1 MDSTLFKKKSDVY
14 LSFQR
19 PDVGTVTKISVDGE
33 NAVTS
38 FSAENSLLLPEQNW
52 EKPPQPKPRRRKLFF
67 SLRLPRKREDLQT
80 IFRLS
85 LSTFL
90 FILMLCC
97 GAMLVIFP
105 EVESESYIIAVQGED
120 AQVTEIN
127 EFRNYGNFFLAEL
140 NGPFL
145 STETCNSTETA
156 TGTPVYNQPN
166 ALYMR
171 VLQNGT
177 DVSTFCIRLDTSHNH
192 SFTVEDSTQKNVQ
205 KFHAPIN
212 DTIEVAFYSTSK
224 YTLAFSAKLS
234 VVFSPD
240 LEVLYAALVLLFV
253 YSLIIFEFVHRTIA
267 AMVGSTLA
275 IAILAILG
283 KRPELVE
290 IISWIDYETVCL
302 LFGMMIIVGV
312 ISDTGFFDY
321 FAIKAYRLS
330 RGRVWPLIFILCM
343 FAGVVSAFLDN
354 VTTIL
359 LLTPVT
365 IRLCQVLN
373 VDPRPILIAEVMFAN
388 IGGTAT
394 AIGDPP
400 NVIIVSNKAIKGKG
414 IDFVN
419 FTVHLAIGIF
429 FCMTGAFFFL
439 RLLYCRKVFRNN
451 DSPHVAEL
459 KRERDIWLRQAK
471 RLGDVMLEEKQ
482 VKEALQAK
490 AKEVQAR
497 IKEEALGAST
507 ADRWKDNL
515 RQLEDK
521 YRITKKVLLLKCIV
535 VLCIVL
541 SLFFLSASENVHMD
555 LGWTSVLGALVLI
568 VWADIRD
575 FEHLLEKVEWGTLLF
590 FAALF
595 VLMRALEEMGLIEFI
610 GTQTKLLIEQV
621 DSANRLS
628 VAVILILWVSALASS
643 FIDNIPFT
651 TAMTGV
657 ILKMS
662 ETSSNGE
669 EPLPIKPLIWA
680 LAFGACLGGNGT
692 LIGASAN
699 VVCVGIAE
707 KNGYKISFF
716 QFFKVG
722 FPMMLFTTT
731 LAMIYLVVCHTLLQ
745 WNYY

>member
-1 MDSTLFKKKSDVY
+1 MEGTLTKKKSDVY

-19 PDVGTVTKISVDGE
+19 PDVGTVTRLSIDGE
-33 NAVTS
+33 NAETS
-38 FSAENSLLLPEQNW
+38 FSCENTHLLPETQSN
-52 EKPPQPKPRRRKLFF
+52 PSRRTFTSVYF
-67 SLRLPRKREDLQT
+67 RLPRKREDFHT
-80 IFRLS
+80 IFRFTLS
-85 LSTFL
+85 LSL
-90 FILMLCC
+90 FFLMLCC
-97 GAMLVIFP
+97 GLLLVYFP
-105 EVESESYIIAVQGED
+105 EVENESYIIAVQGED
-120 AQVTEIN
+120 DQVTEIN
-127 EFRNYGNFFLAEL
+127 EFSSYGNYFVAEL

-145 STETCNSTETA
+145 SDGECNFTKTES
-156 TGTPVYNQPN
+156 GTPIYNQSN

-177 DVSTFCIRLDTSHNH
+177 DISTFCIRLDTLHNH
-192 SFTVEDSTQKNVQ
+192 SFTVEDSTEKNVR
-205 KFHAPIN
+205 KFQAQVN
-212 DTIEVAFYSTSK
+212 NTAEVAFYSTSK

-234 VVFSPD
+234 VVFSPN

-253 YSLIIFEFVHRTIA
+253 YSLIIFEFVHRSIA
-267 AMVGSTLA
+267 AILGSTLA

-283 KRPELVE
+283 KRPELEE

-373 VDPRPILIAEVMFAN
+373 VDPRPILLAEVMFSN

-400 NVIIVSNKAIKGKG
+400 NVIIVSNKAIKRQG

-419 FTVHLAIGIF
+419 FTVHMAIGIF

-471 RLGDVMLEEKQ
+471 RMGDVTLEEKQ
-482 VKEALQAK
+482 VKLALEGK
-490 AKEVQAR
+490 AKEIQAR
-497 IKEEALGAST
+497 IKEEAFGTST
-507 ADRWKDNL
+507 ADKWKDNL
-515 RQLEDK
+515 KQLEDK
-521 YRITKKVLLLKCIV
+521 YRITNKVLLFKCVV

-555 LGWTSVLGALVLI
+555 LGWTSVMGAILLI
-568 VWADIRD
+568 VLADIRD

-595 VLMRALEEMGLIEFI
+595 VLMKALEEMGLIEFI
-610 GTQTKLLIEQV
+610 GIQTKQLIEQV
-621 DSANRLS
+621 DISNRLS

-657 ILKMS
+657 ILKMA

-707 KNGYKISFF
+707 QNGYKISFF
-716 QFFKVG
+716 EFFKVG
-722 FPMMLFTTT
+722 FPMMLFTTA
-731 LAMIYLVVCHTLLQ
+731 LAMIYLVVCHTLIQ

>member
-1 MDSTLFKKKSDVY
+1 MDDTQVKKKSDVY

-19 PDVGTVTKISVDGE
+19 PVIEGNFDTKISMHGKSMETCFSGE
-33 NAVTS
+33 QES
-38 FSAENSLLLPEQNW
+38 LLPEAI
-52 EKPPQPKPRRRKLFF
+52 PKRKKLFKF
-67 SLRLPRKREDLQT
+67 PLLVMPKTREDYHKL
-80 IFRLS
+80 FRLV

-90 FILMLCC
+90 FLIVFCC
-97 GAMLVIFP
+97 ALLLVYFP
-105 EVESESYIIAVQGED
+105 EIEEESYIIAVQG
-120 AQVTEIN
+120 QQSYLTEID
-127 EFRNYGNFFLAEL
+127 EFHNNGNYFIAEL
-140 NGPFL
+140 NGPFSSDGL
-145 STETCNSTETA
+145 CNYTSSN
-156 TGTPVYNQPN
+156 TGAHIYNQTN
-166 ALYMR
+166 ALYME
-171 VLQNGT
+171 VLQEGANT
-177 DVSTFCIRLDTSHNH
+177 TTFCVKLDTSHNH
-192 SFTVEDSTQKNVQ
+192 SFTVEDSTNKNVR
-205 KFHAPIN
+205 KFQAEVN
-212 DTIEVAFYSTSK
+212 NTAEVAFYSTSE
-224 YTLAFSAKLS
+224 YTVAFSAKLS
-234 VVFSPD
+234 VVFSPN
-240 LEVLYAALVLLFV
+240 LEVLYAALVLGFV
-253 YSLIIFEFVHRTIA
+253 YSMIIFEFIHRTVA
-267 AMVGSTLA
+267 AMLGSTLA

-283 KRPELVE
+283 KRPELEV

-373 VDPRPILIAEVMFAN
+373 IDPKPILLAEVMFSN

-400 NVIIVSNKAIKGKG
+400 NVIIVSNKAIKREG

-419 FTVHLAIGIF
+419 FTVHMAIGIF
-429 FCMTGAFFFL
+429 FCMTGAFFFI
-439 RLLYCRKVFRNN
+439 RLLYCRKKFKN
-451 DSPHVAEL
+451 DDTPHIAEL

-471 RLGDVMLEEKQ
+471 RIGDITLEEKQ
-482 VKEALQAK
+482 VKVALEQK
-490 AKEVQAR
+490 AEEIQAR
-497 IKEEALGAST
+497 IKEEAFGAST
-507 ADRWKDNL
+507 ADKWKDNL
-515 RQLEDK
+515 KELEDK
-521 YRITKKVLLLKCIV
+521 YRITNKLLLFKCCV
-535 VLCIVL
+535 VLSFVL
-541 SLFFLSASENVHMD
+541 SMFFLSASASVHLN
-555 LGWTSVLGALVLI
+555 LGWTSILGAILLI
-568 VWADIRD
+568 VWADIHD

-610 GTQTKLLIEQV
+610 GTKTKDLIYMV
-621 DSANRLS
+621 DSSNRLV
-628 VAVILILWVSALASS
+628 VAVVLILWVSALASS

-657 ILKMS
+657 ILKMT
-662 ETSSNGE
+662 ETSSLE
-669 EPLPIKPLIWA
+669 DPLPIKPLIWA

-707 KNGYKISFF
+707 QNGYKITFLE
-716 QFFKVG
+716 FFKVG
-722 FPMMLFTTT
+722 FPMMLFTTFI
-731 LAMIYLVVCHTLLQ
+731 AMIYLVICHAVIQ

>member
-1 MDSTLFKKKSDVY
+1 MDRTLSKKKHEVY

-19 PDVGTVTKISVDGE
+19 PDVGTETKISVDGE
-33 NAVTS
+33 RAETS
-38 FSAENSLLLPEQNW
+38 FSCENSQLLQEAPGETPN
-52 EKPPQPKPRRRKLFF
+52 RRKLKFL
-67 SLRLPRKREDLQT
+67 SLRLPRSRKEYQKL
-80 IFRLS
+80 FRFS
-85 LSTFL
+85 LSSFL
-90 FILMLCC
+90 FLIMLCC
-97 GAMLVIFP
+97 GTLLVLFP

-120 AQVTEIN
+120 DQVTEIN
-127 EFRNYGNFFLAEL
+127 EFSNNGNYFMAEL

-145 STETCNSTETA
+145 YNGECNSTNTA
-156 TGTPVYNQPN
+156 DGTPVYNQSN

-177 DVSTFCIRLDTSHNH
+177 DVSTFCILLDTSHNH
-192 SFTVEDSTQKNVQ
+192 SFTVEDSTQKDVR
-205 KFHAPIN
+205 KFQARVN
-212 DTIEVAFYSTSK
+212 NTAEVAFYSTSK

-234 VVFSPD
+234 VVFSPN
-240 LEVLYAALVLLFV
+240 LEVLYAAIVLVFV
-253 YSLIIFEFVHRTIA
+253 YSLIIFEFVHRSVA
-267 AMVGSTLA
+267 AMLGSTLA
-275 IAILAILG
+275 IAILAVLG
-283 KRPELVE
+283 KRPDLEEV
-290 IISWIDYETVCL
+290 ISWIDYETVCL

-312 ISDTGFFDY
+312 IADTGFFDY

-343 FAGVVSAFLDN
+343 FAGIVSAFLDN

-373 VDPRPILIAEVMFAN
+373 VDPRPILLAEVMFSN

-400 NVIIVSNKAIKGKG
+400 NVIIVSNKAIKRQG

-419 FTVHLAIGIF
+419 FTVHMAIGIF

-439 RLLYCRKVFRNN
+439 RLLYCRKVFRNT

-471 RLGDVMLEEKQ
+471 RIGDITLEEKQ
-482 VKEALQAK
+482 VKEALLAK
-490 AKEVQAR
+490 AKEVQSR
-497 IKEEALGAST
+497 IKEEAFGTST
-507 ADRWKDNL
+507 ADKWKDNL
-515 RQLEDK
+515 KQLEDK
-521 YRITKKVLLLKCIV
+521 YRITNKCLLFKCSV

-541 SLFFLSASENVHMD
+541 SLFFLSASESVHMN
-555 LGWTSVLGALVLI
+555 LGWTSVLGAILLI

-575 FEHLLEKVEWGTLLF
+575 FEHLLDKVEWGTLLF

-610 GTQTKLLIEQV
+610 GIQTKSLIEQV
-621 DSANRLS
+621 HIDNRLS

-657 ILKMS
+657 ILKMA
-662 ETSSNGE
+662 ETSNNGE

-707 KNGYKISFF
+707 QNGYKISFF
-716 QFFKVG
+716 EFFKVG
-722 FPMMLFTTT
+722 FPMMLFTTS
-731 LAMIYLVVCHTLLQ
+731 LAMIYLVICHTVIK